1 MKIVFFKN
9 IIRLVVLTWLLRLVI
24 WPHSWAELQV
34 NTGDELTNVKCF
46 PYILIRIAEFLHIS
60 LRREEEELLSGAPDE
75 FLCPIMSILMTDPVS
90 KCLLSLPADISMSFF
105 RLSLILSLSHEV

>member
-1 MKIVFFKN
+1 M
-9 IIRLVVLTWLLRLVI
+9 LTWLLRLVI

-46 PYILIRIAEFLHIS
+46 PYIMIRNAEFLHIS
-60 LRREEEELLSGAPDE
+60 LLREEEELLSGAPDE

-90 KCLLSLPADISMSFF
+90 ICLCLGQQRYQISFLLTLSVIITFTQSMNQ
-105 RLSLILSLSHEV
+105 

>member
-1 MKIVFFKN
+1 M
-9 IIRLVVLTWLLRLVI
+9 LTWLLRLVI

-46 PYILIRIAEFLHIS
+46 PYIMIRNAEFLHIS
-60 LRREEEELLSGAPDE
+60 LLREEEELLSGAPDE

-90 KCLLSLPADISMSFF
+90 ICLSWPAEISMSFLLT
-105 RLSLILSLSHEV
+105 LSVIITFTQSMNQ